1 MSDAVSA
8 GQVRSIIERILRLKS
23 EQDAIGEDV
32 KEVYAEAKS
41 SGLDKTR
48 LGEVVA
54 YIRKREKRGAQEMAE
69 ADAIFGLY
77 LAAYEGSLAPARA
90 RVEIIEEIAP
100 QPSLAAPLG
109 MADSQPDPSALATPM
124 PAPGGQDSAG
134 TYISQ
139 LGRVYAG
146 ADLEIPSFLRR
157 EPNDK
162 DAAAVASLM
171 GRLA

>member
-1 MSDAVSA
+1 MSDAVAA

-41 SGLDKTR
+41 NGLDKTR

-100 QPSLAAPLG
+100 NKSLEPALG
-109 MADSQPDPSALATPM
+109 PTTATPAPAAKEA
-124 PAPGGQDSAG
+124 PAPIPMRPEA
-134 TYISQ
+134 
-139 LGRVYAG
+139 
-146 ADLEIPSFLRR
+146 LEGD
-157 EPNDK
+157 EP
-162 DAAAVASLM
+162 
-171 GRLA
+171 